1 MSDKNTLV
9 TLRKGEAT
17 TYGATYW
24 SLELNTTRDGRGRGG
39 LSLAIDI
46 FVQNE
51 GLSISGEL
59 IPWSELL
66 RAKTHAEACLAC
78 SHIL

>member
-1 MSDKNTLV
+1 MSEKNTLV

-17 TYGATYW
+17 TYGATHW
-24 SLELNTTRDGRGRGG
+24 SLELKTTCDGRGRGG
-39 LSLAIDI
+39 LMLAIDI
-46 FVQNE
+46 FTQSE

-59 IPWSELL
+59 IPWSEIIQ
-66 RAKTHAEACLAC
+66 AKAHAEVCLAC